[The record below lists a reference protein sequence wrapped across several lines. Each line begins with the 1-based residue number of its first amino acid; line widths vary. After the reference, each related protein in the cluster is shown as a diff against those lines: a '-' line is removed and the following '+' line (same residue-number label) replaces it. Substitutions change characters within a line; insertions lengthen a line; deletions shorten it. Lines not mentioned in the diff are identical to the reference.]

1 MRVCL
6 TCGHRF
12 DSNNWTCDKC
22 GYRPEYVAGHIAFAP
37 ELAKNNNGYAPK
49 YFEQVDGCIE
59 NSFWIKA
66 RKNLFLWAMRKYF
79 PLADS
84 FLEIGCATGLNISH
98 FREAFPKLKISGF
111 ELFTEGLSFVRNR
124 ISDAFIFQADARRIP
139 FDKEFDVI
147 GAFDVLEH
155 VEQDTVVLGQM
166 YQATRP
172 GGGILVSVPQ
182 HPLLWSQRD
191 EYLLHKRRYTR
202 KEMVEKVRKAGFKIV
217 RTTSFISLLFA
228 GMIWDSLKNRRPNR
242 NYNPLAEVQVGSAT
256 NATLTLFL
264 SLERHLIKL
273 GMSFPV
279 GGSLFL
285 VAKRI

>member
-1 MRVCL
+1 
-6 TCGHRF
+6 
-12 DSNNWTCDKC
+12 
-22 GYRPEYVAGHIAFAP
+22 
-37 ELAKNNNGYAPK
+37 
-49 YFEQVDGCIE
+49 
-59 NSFWIKA
+59 
-66 RKNLFLWAMRKYF
+66 MRKYF

-98 FREAFPKLKISGF
+98 FREAFPELKISGF
-111 ELFTEGLSFVRNR
+111 ELFTEGLSFMRNR
-124 ISDAFIFQADARRIP
+124 VSDAFIFQAEARRIP

-155 VEQDTVVLGQM
+155 IEQDTVVLGQM

-191 EYLLHKRRYTR
+191 EHLLHKRRYTR
-202 KEMVEKVRKAGFKIV
+202 KEMLQKVRGVGFKIV
-217 RTTSFISLLFA
+217 RSTSFVSLLFP

-242 NYNPLAEVQVGSAT
+242 DYNPLAKLQVGRAT
-256 NATLTLFL
+256 NATFTLLL

-273 GMSFPV
+273 GLSLPV